1 MFLQIR
7 NFSISPVKKT
17 VAPNCGTQGVSWVM
31 HARPENYNALEQE
44 LRRTQET
51 ESRLGAIPRN
61 DQIDLEQQ
69 QLL

>member
-1 MFLQIR
+1 
-7 NFSISPVKKT
+7 
-17 VAPNCGTQGVSWVM
+17 M

-51 ESRLGAIPRN
+51 ESRLGASPRN